1 MAASSFSATTPPS
14 PEQLAEAAQ
23 LTVFDSEGTTVPL
36 GTIVSPGNK
45 AGHSVVLFIRHFH
58 CGLCQDYI
66 SYLSSKL
73 SPAALEQQNVK
84 LSVIGCGD
92 WELIQP
98 YKELLGVPWE
108 FYADPGKKSYEAL
121 GMTLR
126 TLDMGKEAP
135 EYMKKGML
143 GNIFSSILGAF
154 KMGGIGRRNA
164 GDIKQLGGE
173 FVFDSNNVAVYT
185 HRMENTRGH
194 APLAELFSAIGLPYD
209 ASTAGGAGAA

>member
-1 MAASSFSATTPPS
+1 MAASTFSATAPPT

-23 LTVFDSEGTTVPL
+23 LTVFDSKGAAVPL
-36 GTIVSPGNK
+36 GTIISPGDK
-45 AGHSVVLFIRHFH
+45 GGKSVVLFIRHFH
-58 CGLCQDYI
+58 QDYI

-73 SPAALEQQNVK
+73 SPTTLEQHDVK
-84 LSVIGCGD
+84 LSIVGCGD
-92 WELIQP
+92 WELIGP

-121 GMTLR
+121 GMTRR

-135 EYMKKGML
+135 EYMKKGVL
-143 GNIFSSILGAF
+143 GNIFGSILGAF

-173 FVFDSNNVAVYT
+173 FVFGPNNAVLYA

-194 APLAELFSAIGLPYD
+194 APLAELFSAIDLPYD
-209 ASTAGGAGAA
+209 ASTTGGAA

>member
-1 MAASSFSATTPPS
+1 MRSFPPLS
-14 PEQLAEAAQ
+14 
-23 LTVFDSEGTTVPL
+23 
-36 GTIVSPGNK
+36 
-45 AGHSVVLFIRHFH
+45 
-58 CGLCQDYI
+58 QDYI

-73 SPAALEQQNVK
+73 SPATLEQQNAK
-84 LSVIGCGD
+84 LSIIGCGD

-143 GNIFSSILGAF
+143 GNIFSSILLRLPKDTRKQGAF